1 MASQKDTLESNSF
14 KQCTLG
20 GKSIDV
26 PDSDKS
32 KRSRDSKSP
41 VAKKPKQEPLR
52 IGQLRD
58 DVQAFIR
65 KDAAERNLPG
75 PLYQQKLSE
84 SLGTT
89 ASASAAASTMET
101 TANPTASC
109 TKEQAG
115 SPPDEKREDDLLRA
129 IIDESGT
136 PVDNGE
142 KDDIEVLPEPKA
154 SRDKREKKGSAEGQ
168 NYECEAE
175 SQVSPDSCAKAS
187 MSIPPR
193 DSSTPC
199 QEKDPASSVLES
211 RDIASA
217 RQQKAVTPPS
227 IQPSDGVPK
236 AENELNDEKVYAL
249 IHEIHIKFDTMA
261 LAVGEPGGPSI
272 NRVRSLLAEL
282 PTAVCDMGDLPN
294 IQKDISQKQ
303 RLGKHQMRE
312 LLRRIGFFCVFLEN
326 KYMAKIADKCS

>member
-52 IGQLRD
+52 IGQLRE

-101 TANPTASC
+101 PANPAANC

-136 PVDNGE
+136 AVDNDE
-142 KDDIEVLPEPKA
+142 KADIEVLPEPKPY
-154 SRDKREKKGSAEGQ
+154 RHNGEKSGQQ
-168 NYECEAE
+168 NYECETE
-175 SQVSPDSCAKAS
+175 SQVSPDSSAKAS
-187 MSIPPR
+187 KSIPPR
-193 DSSTPC
+193 ESCTPC

-326 KYMAKIADKCS
+326 KYMAKIANKCS